1 VPPYKSQPLLGE
13 QAGPVRPL
21 QADPVSTSG
30 NQPYSAPS
38 NVVLSS
44 VLMLHVGGLIVSST
58 QLQRYAVVVV
68 SHMFSKLF
76 APAPSQIALRTNA
89 AQKAESVGYDR

>member
-1 VPPYKSQPLLGE
+1 MPSYKSQPLLGE

-21 QADPVSTSG
+21 QADPVSTAG
-30 NQPYSAPS
+30 NQPDSAPS
-38 NVVLSS
+38 NVALSS
-44 VLMLHVGGLIVSST
+44 VLMLHFVVSS
-58 QLQRYAVVVV
+58 QLQPYAVVVV
-68 SHMFSKLF
+68 SHMSEESC

>member
-1 VPPYKSQPLLGE
+1 
-13 QAGPVRPL
+13 
-21 QADPVSTSG
+21 
-30 NQPYSAPS
+30 
-38 NVVLSS
+38 
-44 VLMLHVGGLIVSST
+44 MLHVGGLIVSST

-89 AQKAESVGYDR
+89 AQKAESVGYDN